1 MLDGDGDAEESMLE
15 FLFTEREDAGKA
27 RPKPKPVI
35 QPKPPTSPGSK
46 EGGGEVDRSSSG
58 RAAGG
63 KSVRRLKRRGAKRA
77 RRGTLRL

>member
-27 RPKPKPVI
+27 RPKPEAGDPVR
-35 QPKPPTSPGSK
+35 PSAPGSRK
-46 EGGGEVDRSSSG
+46 AVEKWTGHRPEGLLG
-58 RAAGG
+58 A

-77 RRGTLRL
+77 RRGTLAL